1 MTRRPW
7 FESHEVAAKT
17 KADRLAGWRPLPPG
31 VVVDEAGE
39 SMLPDIQV
47 RRAGRPVPG
56 SFTIGW
62 GGQVTDPIPHDAE
75 PNEWPQRWSLPEV
88 DRSVHMPP
96 AETRHPNAIERARGA
111 VADRVDTA
119 IARSVGWLLSRS
131 GLGR

>member
-1 MTRRPW
+1 MSRRPW

-17 KADRLAGWRPLPPG
+17 KADR
-31 VVVDEAGE
+31 V
-39 SMLPDIQV
+39 
-47 RRAGRPVPG
+47 AGRPVAG
-56 SFTIGW
+56 TFTIGQ
-62 GGQVTDPIPHDAE
+62 GGQVTDPIRYDE
-75 PNEWPQRWSLPEV
+75 LPVV

-96 AETRHPNAIERARGA
+96 AETSHPGAIERARGA